1 MNIEENNQK
10 LTDLKDLVLSKA
22 EAERGYALSN
32 ARKESKDWLKEQ
44 NVRLEQTIEG
54 ILMESGKRAEDIRR
68 RELVS
73 AERERERERLRL
85 QNSLIEEAVEIL
97 ETELVKLRDR
107 EDHVSILSGVLME
120 SVASIPPGQ
129 EFFFRLAER
138 DSSLSA
144 EMMDM
149 ARKIK
154 PDLKITFDE
163 EPAPILGGL
172 WLRSRDG
179 RWQVNADWHVKAR
192 EMADEL
198 AERLLRVL

>member
-44 NVRLEQTIEG
+44 NARLEQTIEG
-54 ILMESGKRAEDIRR
+54 ILMESVKRAEDIRR

-129 EFFFRLAER
+129 ECFFRLAER

-179 RWQVNADWHVKAR
+179 KWQVNADWHVKAR